1 MYKSIYQIRGYKDRM
16 DYLEHLAEDYNVDF
30 GAVYEVAELL
40 TEEED
45 FDGLVSMVRDFSG
58 M

>member
-1 MYKSIYQIRGYKDRM
+1 MSDTIYQQKGFKDRM
-16 DYLEHLAEDYNVDF
+16 DYLEELALEYNVNLY
-30 GAVYEVAELL
+30 AVLEVAELMG
-40 TEEED
+40 EEED